1 MKPNPLLQKTALLQF
16 DKILPEHFKPAIIK
30 ILKENRATIK
40 KLLTQKKF
48 TWHNLVEPLDTI
60 NERLLLAWSPISHL
74 NAVMNSKETR
84 AAYETCLPL
93 ITTYYTELAQN
104 TKLYHAFNSIAKS
117 PEYKRFDSTQTRIID
132 NELRDFRLAGVNL
145 PTQKKQLFMRLTQK
159 LAKLGNK
166 FNSNVL
172 DATQG
177 WSICLTKKQTQGLPE
192 HALAL
197 GRANAVKKNK
207 PGWCFSLDFPSYHSL
222 ITFADSRNIR
232 KKIYTAYATRASDIG
247 PTGGKWDNSKIIEEI
262 LKIRHKLATLINLN
276 NYAEYSLAT
285 KMAKD
290 TTQVLNFLNDLT
302 TRSLSI
308 GKKEFAELKRFAN
321 KLGAKNLAAWDIA
334 YYEEKLGKEKFKLS
348 QEELRPYFPDAQVL
362 HGMFTIAE
370 RLYGI
375 SIKEKKHI
383 PVWHPEVHLFEV
395 YDAQKNL
402 LGQFYI
408 DLYCREGKRNGAWM
422 DECKARR
429 RLKNNVI
436 QTPVAYLV
444 CNFPPPIDNHPS
456 LLTHQDV
463 ITLFHEFG
471 HCLHHVL
478 TKVDYFSASGIRN
491 VPWDAVEL
499 PSQFMEN
506 WCWQSEGLKLL
517 AKHYKTKA
525 PIPKKLLT
533 CLLKSHHYQTAT
545 HMLRQLKFSLIDFRI
560 HLEFDPKKNNQLE
573 KIIAEINKKINFL
586 PLSKYAR
593 LAHSF
598 THIFSGGYAAG
609 YYSYKWAE
617 VLSADA
623 FSKFEENGIFDRRTG
638 KEFLH
643 HILEMGGSE
652 DPMVLFKR
660 FRGRE
665 PRIDA
670 LLRQE
675 GII

>member
-1 MKPNPLLQKTALLQF
+1 MKSNSLLQKTVLPQF
-16 DKILPEHFKPAIIK
+16 DKIRPEHFKPAILK
-30 ILKENRATIK
+30 ILKENRAAIK
-40 KLLTQKKF
+40 KLLTQKNF
-48 TWHNLVEPLDTI
+48 TWHNLVEPLETV

-74 NAVMNSKETR
+74 NAVMNSKKTR
-84 AAYETCLPL
+84 AAYEKCLPL
-93 ITTYYTELAQN
+93 LTTYYTEIAQN
-104 TKLYHAFNSIAKS
+104 TELYHAFNSIANS
-117 PEYKRFDSTQTRIID
+117 AEYKHFDPAQKRIIS
-132 NELRDFRLAGVNL
+132 NELRDFRLTGVNL
-145 PTQKKQLFMRLTQK
+145 PIQKKQLFMHLTQK

-172 DATQG
+172 DATQS
-177 WSICLTKKQTQGLPE
+177 WSINLTKKQTKGLPE

-197 GRANAVKKNK
+197 GRANAIKKNK
-207 PGWCFSLDFPSYHSL
+207 PGCCFSLDFPSYHAL
-222 ITFADSRNIR
+222 ITFADNRSIR
-232 KKIYTAYATRASDIG
+232 KKIYIAYATRASV
-247 PTGGKWDNSKIIEEI
+247 GKWDNSKIIEEI
-262 LKIRHKLATLINLN
+262 LKIRHKLATLVNLK

-290 TTQVLNFLNDLT
+290 PTQVLNFLNDLV
-302 TRSLSI
+302 TRSLPI
-308 GKKEFAELKRFAN
+308 GKKEFAELKHFAQ
-321 KLGAKNLAAWDIA
+321 KLGCKKLTAWDIA
-334 YYEEKLGKEKFKLS
+334 YYEEKLSKEKFKLS
-348 QEELRPYFPDAQVL
+348 QEELRPYFPDTQVL
-362 HGMFTIAE
+362 DGMFTIAK

-375 SIKEKKHI
+375 TIKEKKGI
-383 PVWHPEVHLFEV
+383 PVWHPDVRFFEV
-395 YDAQKNL
+395 YDAQKTL

-408 DLYCREGKRNGAWM
+408 DLYCRMGKRSGAWM
-422 DECKARR
+422 DECKARH
-429 RLKNNVI
+429 RLRNGVI

-444 CNFPPPIDNHPS
+444 CNFPPPIDSQPS

-478 TKVDYFSASGIRN
+478 TKVDYFSVSGIKN

-506 WCWQSEGLKLL
+506 WCWQPDGLKLF
-517 AKHYKTKA
+517 AKHYKTHM

-533 CLLKSHHYQTAT
+533 CLLASHHYQTAT
-545 HMLRQLKFSLIDFRI
+545 HMLRQLKFSLMDFRV
-560 HLEFDPKKNNQLE
+560 HLEFDPKKSDQLK

-598 THIFSGGYAAG
+598 MHIFSGGYAAG

-623 FSKFEENGIFDRRTG
+623 FSKFEENGIFDRHIG

-643 HILEMGGSE
+643 NILEMGGSE
-652 DPMVLFKR
+652 DPMVLFKK

-665 PRIDA
+665 PKIDA